1 MKKVAVFGSFVVDL
15 MARSPHLPVP
25 GETVKGS
32 MFKMG
37 PGGKGFNQCVAAHKA
52 GADVVMMTK
61 VGTDTF
67 ANVMLDTMTE
77 LNMPKD
83 NIFITKETETGIALI
98 LVDENSSQNEI
109 IIVPGACNTI
119 TAEEVASVENEALNH
134 RIDGFRKKIAEIA
147 PDLELTDTYYNGND
161 VETAQK
167 NAENIISTYGDKLIG
182 MYSGNNITGDGVCNA
197 VADSNVG
204 DKFINVAVD
213 SDDIEI
219 QALKNGVLDAIIVQD
234 AYAQGYKC
242 MENALRTLID
252 GKNPESKKQV
262 NCPPVVITKDNM
274 DDSDMQDLLDPT
286 RLQK

>member
-67 ANVMLDTMTE
+67 ANVMLDTMTAE
-77 LNMPKD
+77 AFKD
-83 NIFITKETETGIALI
+83 AMDAKGVTSGVL
-98 LVDENSSQNEI
+98 
-109 IIVPGACNTI
+109 GMNTN
-119 TAEEVASVENEALNH
+119 VENEALNH
-134 RIDGFRKKIAEIA
+134 RIDGFRNKIAEIA
-147 PDLELTDTYYNGND
+147 PELELTDTYYNGND

>member
-1 MKKVAVFGSFVVDL
+1 MFCTNENAVENVLIITSNTPLTAPIIFPIIEIMEAIIL
-15 MARSPHLPVP
+15 A
-25 GETVKGS
+25 
-32 MFKMG
+32 
-37 PGGKGFNQCVAAHKA
+37 
-52 GADVVMMTK
+52 TK
-61 VGTDTF
+61 VTIGEITDII
-67 ANVMLDTMTE
+67 V
-77 LNMPKD
+77 
-83 NIFITKETETGIALI
+83 
-98 LVDENSSQNEI
+98 EI
-109 IIVPGACNTI
+109 IPPINDTIGEMAAEAFKDAMDAKGVTSGVLGMNTN
-119 TAEEVASVENEALNH
+119 VENEALNH
-134 RIDGFRKKIAEIA
+134 RIDGFRNKIAEIA
-147 PDLELTDTYYNGND
+147 PELELTDTYYNGND

>member
-1 MKKVAVFGSFVVDL
+1 MHVFGSFVVDL

-109 IIVPGACNTI
+109 IIVHGACNTI
-119 TAEEVASVENEALNH
+119 T
-134 RIDGFRKKIAEIA
+134 
-147 PDLELTDTYYNGND
+147 
-161 VETAQK
+161 
-167 NAENIISTYGDKLIG
+167 
-182 MYSGNNITGDGVCNA
+182 
-197 VADSNVG
+197 
-204 DKFINVAVD
+204 
-213 SDDIEI
+213 
-219 QALKNGVLDAIIVQD
+219 LK
-234 AYAQGYKC
+234 
-242 MENALRTLID
+242 R
-252 GKNPESKKQV
+252 
-262 NCPPVVITKDNM
+262 
-274 DDSDMQDLLDPT
+274 
-286 RLQK
+286 